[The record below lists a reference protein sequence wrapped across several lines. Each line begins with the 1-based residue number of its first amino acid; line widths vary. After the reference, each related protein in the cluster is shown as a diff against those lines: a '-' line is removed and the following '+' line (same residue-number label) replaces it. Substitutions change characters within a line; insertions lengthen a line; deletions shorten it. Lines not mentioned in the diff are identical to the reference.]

1 MKENDENECCKDE
14 ANESDCCK
22 EEEECC
28 GGCNCEAPEEI
39 DLKELGPEAEELAG
53 MFDDV
58 NEHLNE
64 ALKARH
70 KILET
75 VHAKASESPEMKE
88 KMEKVIKSRHPVLIQ
103 FVFGMPEQ

>member
-14 ANESDCCK
+14 AGEG
-22 EEEECC
+22 ECC
-28 GGCNCEAPEEI
+28 SDCNCEPVEEI
-39 DLKELGPEAEELAG
+39 DLKELGPEAEELG
-53 MFDDV
+53 KMFEDV

-75 VHAKASESPEMKE
+75 VHAKASESEEMKE
-88 KMEKVIKSRHPVLIQ
+88 KFEKVIKSRHPVLIQ

>member
-1 MKENDENECCKDE
+1 MKENDENECCKEDE
-14 ANESDCCK
+14 KDCSK
-22 EEEECC
+22 DDGDCC
-28 GGCNCEAPEEI
+28 GGCHEPAEEI
-39 DLKELGPEAEELAG
+39 NLKELGPEAEELAG
-53 MFDDV
+53 MFDEV
-58 NEHLNE
+58 NDHLNE

-88 KMEKVIKSRHPVLIQ
+88 KLEKVIKSRHPVLIQ

>member
-1 MKENDENECCKDE
+1 MKDEESECCEDE
-14 ANESDCCK
+14 GGCC
-22 EEEECC
+22 E
-28 GGCNCEAPEEI
+28 GCNCEPAEEI
-39 DLKELGPEAEELAG
+39 DLKALGPEAEELAG
-53 MFDDV
+53 MFEDV